1 MGKSQVR
8 EEGWEEAPEGRASAP
23 KSQVVGILTEVNGG
37 QGGSSVEREGTKDET
52 GGWTGPSLSRPS
64 RPR

>member
-52 GGWTGPSLSRPS
+52 GG
-64 RPR
+64 